1 MKNLFRKT
9 SSCDDYN
16 LPPQEIDRLIKA
28 AQNHAKNAD
37 VKQAM
42 EALDRALLAAKVH
55 FGDDHIKVLNIRES
69 IANLMFQGGDYE
81 NALEVYSSIL
91 DRRDQG
97 KSRVYQKLFE
107 KVQKKE
113 QETINKINTTT
124 MDRFKNLK
132 NRKIDGYNLAE
143 VNMAIGN
150 YNKAKI
156 CVLRALG
163 ATKMLYGIDHRS
175 MVKMR
180 ELLGD
185 IHIKLEEYEDAADVY
200 QSVLLT
206 IQRRALTGSR
216 NDNEEIIERVNAK
229 LEDIP
234 SANITSGTSSSVVDF
249 VENAFSRA
257 GESLKSLSKIDPTK
271 EVNVVDSSL
280 TCEAMIEM
288 RIELGISYIQQNRC
302 DEAIDYLS
310 SALEA
315 LETVYGRN
323 NVKVASVINLLA
335 DALLKEGNK
344 NKALENYKTAASI
357 ISVITGT
364 DDEEFLKIQ
373 QKIIS
378 IESKLFKAH
387 NRKECV
393 TPKFENTV
401 KKQIAKN
408 GKTQIDKRNS
418 CDPSTIGKPE
428 VVKRAATFD
437 VGATFTQDFMKQLD
451 IAIKNKSEW

>member
-1 MKNLFRKT
+1 MNYFRKA
-9 SSCDDYN
+9 SSGDDCYKSEKT
-16 LPPQEIDRLIKA
+16 PVKIERLLEDARKLER
-28 AQNHAKNAD
+28 NAD
-37 VKQAM
+37 SKQAM
-42 EALDRALLAAKVH
+42 EYLNLALVEAKVYYGSDH
-55 FGDDHIKVLNIRES
+55 FKVFQIQEG
-69 IANLMFQGGDYE
+69 IADLMFNEKNYE
-81 NALEVYSSIL
+81 DALEIYSSIL
-91 DRRDQG
+91 TLQGDR
-97 KSRVYQKLFE
+97 KSWAHVAFFKSIKE
-107 KVQKKE
+107 KE
-113 QETINKINTTT
+113 ANTVEYVARTSKN
-124 MDRFKNLK
+124 RFKNLK
-132 NRKIDGYNLAE
+132 SKTTNEYDLAE

-163 ATKMLYGIDHRS
+163 ATKMLYGIDHRN

-185 IHIKLEEYEDAADVY
+185 IHIMLEEYDDAADVY

-288 RIELGISYIQQNRC
+288 RIELGKSMLKLLYNFISIYLSICNVLIGISYIQQNRC

-357 ISVITGT
+357 ISNIKGEDNVEL
-364 DDEEFLKIQ
+364 EEIQKKID
-373 QKIIS
+373 K
-378 IESKLFKAH
+378 IESS
-387 NRKECV
+387 
-393 TPKFENTV
+393 
-401 KKQIAKN
+401 
-408 GKTQIDKRNS
+408 G
-418 CDPSTIGKPE
+418 
-428 VVKRAATFD
+428 
-437 VGATFTQDFMKQLD
+437 
-451 IAIKNKSEW
+451 

>member
-9 SSCDDYN
+9 SSNDDYKF
-16 LPPQEIDRLIKA
+16 PPQEIDRLIKA
-28 AQNHAKNAD
+28 AQNYGKNAD

-55 FGDDHIKVLNIRES
+55 FGDDHIKVLKIRES
-69 IANLMFQGGDYE
+69 IADLMYQGGDYE
-81 NALEVYSSIL
+81 NALEVYTSIL

-107 KVQKKE
+107 KVQEKE
-113 QETINKINTTT
+113 QETISKINTTT

-132 NRKIDGYNLAE
+132 NRTIDGYNLAE

-216 NDNEEIIERVNAK
+216 NDNEEIIERVTAK

-271 EVNVVDSSL
+271 EVNVMDSSL

-288 RIELGISYIQQNRC
+288 RIELGKSMLKLLYNFISIYLSICNVLIGISYIQQNRC

-315 LETVYGRN
+315 LETVYGRD
-323 NVKVASVINLLA
+323 NVKVASVTNLLA

-344 NKALENYKTAASI
+344 NKALEHYKTAASI
-357 ISVITGT
+357 ISFITG
-364 DDEEFLKIQ
+364 
-373 QKIIS
+373 
-378 IESKLFKAH
+378 KAYIL
-387 NRKECV
+387 N
-393 TPKFENTV
+393 
-401 KKQIAKN
+401 A
-408 GKTQIDKRNS
+408 
-418 CDPSTIGKPE
+418 
-428 VVKRAATFD
+428 
-437 VGATFTQDFMKQLD
+437 
-451 IAIKNKSEW
+451 

>member
-1 MKNLFRKT
+1 MGV
-9 SSCDDYN
+9 
-16 LPPQEIDRLIKA
+16 QE
-28 AQNHAKNAD
+28 
-37 VKQAM
+37 
-42 EALDRALLAAKVH
+42 
-55 FGDDHIKVLNIRES
+55 
-69 IANLMFQGGDYE
+69 
-81 NALEVYSSIL
+81 
-91 DRRDQG
+91 
-97 KSRVYQKLFE
+97 
-107 KVQKKE
+107 KE

-132 NRKIDGYNLAE
+132 NRTIDGYNLAE

-216 NDNEEIIERVNAK
+216 NDNEEIINRVNAK

-271 EVNVVDSSL
+271 EVNVMDSSL

-288 RIELGISYIQQNRC
+288 RIELGISYIQQDRC

-323 NVKVASVINLLA
+323 NVKVASVTNLLA

-344 NKALENYKTAASI
+344 NKALEHYKTAASI
-357 ISVITGT
+357 ISFITGT

-378 IESKLFKAH
+378 KSKLFKAH
-387 NRKECV
+387 NANECV
-393 TPKFENTV
+393 TPKVENTV
-401 KKQIAKN
+401 KKQIARKE
-408 GKTQIDKRNS
+408 KTQIDKRSS
-418 CDPSTIGKPE
+418 CDPSTIGNSRKKPE

-451 IAIKNKSEW
+451 IAIKNK